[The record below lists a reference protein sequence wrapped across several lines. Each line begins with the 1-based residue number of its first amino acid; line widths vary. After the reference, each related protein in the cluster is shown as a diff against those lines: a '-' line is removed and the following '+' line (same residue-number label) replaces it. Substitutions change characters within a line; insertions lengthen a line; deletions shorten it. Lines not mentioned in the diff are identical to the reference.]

1 MFVFRR
7 NFSLR
12 NFLGLLSSPIFQR
25 DDLLRVEEEE
35 EKVKGNV
42 NALVDAL
49 LLKKIDG
56 QKVQSFRRS
65 VQCEIEALE
74 DCATFF

>member
-25 DDLLRVEEEE
+25 DDLLSVEEE

-49 LLKKIDG
+49 LLKN
-56 QKVQSFRRS
+56 
-65 VQCEIEALE
+65 
-74 DCATFF
+74 

>member
-1 MFVFRR
+1 MFAFRR

-49 LLKKIDG
+49 LLKKN
-56 QKVQSFRRS
+56 
-65 VQCEIEALE
+65 
-74 DCATFF
+74 